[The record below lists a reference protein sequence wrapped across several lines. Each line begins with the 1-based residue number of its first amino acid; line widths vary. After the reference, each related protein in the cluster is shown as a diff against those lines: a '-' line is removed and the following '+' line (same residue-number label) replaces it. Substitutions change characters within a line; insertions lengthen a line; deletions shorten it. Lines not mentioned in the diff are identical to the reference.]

1 VKSYGEIMNILEA
14 FDLTGSYRAAAE
26 LCGCDHK
33 TVKAYVE
40 RRNAGLPPQ
49 PPSIERDRLIDGYGD
64 KLAEWMRRSNGR
76 LRADVAHGK
85 LVALGY
91 QGSPRTTRRAVAEAR
106 RVYRGSRR
114 RTYKPWIPEPGGWL
128 QFDWGEGPRINGRR
142 TQLWCGWLAWC
153 RYRIVLP
160 CWDKTLPT
168 VIACLDVC
176 LRLLGGAPTHVLT
189 DNERTVT
196 VDRVA
201 GIAVVNPLLAKAAA
215 HYGVTVQ
222 ACEPADPESKGGSE
236 ATVRIAKADLVPTD
250 ANLLDDYPAFVDLEA
265 ACELFCERVNGR
277 EHRLLGRPPIAA
289 LADEQPH
296 LHAIPDAPF
305 VAVFGQTRSVT
316 RDATISVGGVRYSV
330 PHTLVDQRVWVREHD
345 DELVITH
352 DDGQR
357 GPREV
362 ARHRK
367 STKGHPQIRDEH
379 YPARSTIPGRT
390 PTPVSPEE
398 TAFLALGDGAR
409 QWLLEAAAAGT
420 ARMRVKMAEAVRL
433 ARLVG
438 DQPVDR
444 ALGVAAIAGRFGDGD
459 LAAIVDHHRTTTSD
473 GDDGTPRRSSPGT
486 GLQNPLAGW
495 EVMGR

>member
-14 FDLTGSYRAAAE
+14 YDLTGSHRAAAA
-26 LCGCDHK
+26 LAGCDHK

-40 RRNAGLPPQ
+40 RRNAGLPPA
-49 PPSIERDRLIDGYGD
+49 PPTIERDRLIDGYRD
-64 KLAEWMRRSNGR
+64 KLAEWVRRSDGR

-106 RVYRGSRR
+106 RVYRASRR
-114 RTYKPWIPEPGGWL
+114 RVYKPWICEPGGWL

-168 VIACLDVC
+168 VIACLDGC

-189 DNERTVT
+189 DNERTVA

-215 HYGVTVQ
+215 HYGVTVR
-222 ACEPADPESKGGSE
+222 ACVPADPESKGGSE

-250 ANLLDDYPAFVDLEA
+250 VNLLDDYPAFVDLEA
-265 ACELFCERVNGR
+265 ACELFCDRVNGR
-277 EHRLLGRPPIAA
+277 EHRLLGRPPVEA
-289 LADEQPH
+289 LADERPH
-296 LHAIPDAPF
+296 LHAIPDEPF
-305 VAVFGQTRSVT
+305 AAVFGQTRSVT

-330 PHTLVDQRVWVREHD
+330 PHTLVDERVWVREHG
-345 DELVITH
+345 DELVIVH
-352 DDGQR
+352 DDGR
-357 GPREV
+357 HGPREV
-362 ARHRK
+362 ARHAK

-379 YPARSTIPGRT
+379 YPPRSTIPGRT
-390 PTPVSPEE
+390 PTPASPEE

-459 LAAIVDHHRTTTSD
+459 LAAIVDHHATTGT
-473 GDDGTPRRSSPGT
+473 DDNPTPPRSSPGAS
-486 GLQNPLAGW
+486 LQNPLAGW